1 MIRAVVVDDEPLA
14 CRRICDLL
22 RTEDDF
28 QVVGKATDGEAAVR
42 LIRRTSPDLVFLDIQ
57 MPQSGGFGVVE
68 AIGAENMPLTVFV
81 TAFDT
86 FAVQAFEAQALDYI
100 LKPFDDARMKKA
112 LSRVRRQLKAE
123 TTRGNRIA
131 NLLQQS
137 RPGQADT
144 IVVNTRGKRT
154 VLRYS
159 DITWIS
165 AAGGYSEVHCGERSW
180 LLDESLASLSSRL
193 PADQFGRIHRSTI
206 VRLGCISQII
216 AAAHGDA
223 HIRLQ
228 DGTGL
233 RLSRRYRSALE
244 CYLSAPTDTTSNRH
258 THQVKR

>member
-1 MIRAVVVDDEPLA
+1 MIRTAVIDDEPLA
-14 CRRICDLL
+14 RRRICDLL
-22 RTEDDF
+22 SAEDDF
-28 QVVGKATDGEAAVR
+28 QVVGNAADGEAAVR

-57 MPQSGGFGVVE
+57 MPRSGGFDVIE
-68 AIGAENMPLTVFV
+68 ALGAENMPLTVFV

-112 LSRVRRQLKAE
+112 LARVRRQLKLE
-123 TTRGNRIA
+123 TTQGDRIA
-131 NLLQQS
+131 NLLRQV
-137 RPGQADT
+137 RPVQDGS
-144 IVVNTRGKRT
+144 IVVNARGKRT
-154 VLRYS
+154 VLHYN

-165 AAGGYSEVHCGERSW
+165 AAGGYSEVHCGGRSW
-180 LLDESLASLSSRL
+180 LLDEALASLSSRL

-216 AAAHGDA
+216 PAAHGDA

-233 RLSRRYRSALE
+233 RLSRRYRDALA
-244 CYLSAPTDTTSNRH
+244 CYLSAP
-258 THQVKR
+258 